1 MADVTQKLKIYLIIL
16 ILIIGCD
23 SAKMHQVGE
32 AVPANRA
39 TRIKEIQD
47 RPDAFLDQRVV
58 LSGRAGQVCQHMGCW
73 FVLQDSTQHIL
84 IDLEQGRTITVP
96 RNISGDSLRVV
107 GVVKRIAGDLRLMGK
122 GVEIHRKR
130 TKIWSFFNL

>member
-1 MADVTQKLKIYLIIL
+1 MRLYLL
-16 ILIIGCD
+16 LLVLIIGCN

-32 AVPANRA
+32 AIPANRA
-39 TRIKEIQD
+39 TRIKEVLD
-47 RPDAFLDQRVV
+47 RPAAFLEQRVV

-73 FVLQDSTQHIL
+73 FVLQDSTRHIL

-107 GVVKRIAGDLRLMGK
+107 GVVKRTGGDLRVMGK

-130 TKIWSFFNL
+130 ARIWSFFNL

>member
-1 MADVTQKLKIYLIIL
+1 MHLYLL
-16 ILIIGCD
+16 LLVLIIGC
-23 SAKMHQVGE
+23 SSEKVQQMGE

-39 TRIKEIQD
+39 TRIKEILGS
-47 RPDAFLDQRVV
+47 PDAFLEQRVV

-107 GVVKRIAGDLRLMGK
+107 GVVKRFAGDLRLMGK

-130 TKIWSFFNL
+130 TRIWSFFNL

>member
-1 MADVTQKLKIYLIIL
+1 MRLYLLLL

-23 SAKMHQVGE
+23 SGKVHQVGE
-32 AVPANRA
+32 VVPTNRA
-39 TRIKEIQD
+39 TRIKEVLD
-47 RPDAFLDQRVV
+47 RPAAFLEQRVV

-130 TKIWSFFNL
+130 TRIWSFFNL

>member
-1 MADVTQKLKIYLIIL
+1 MRLYLLIL

-23 SAKMHQVGE
+23 SAKVHQVGE
-32 AVPANRA
+32 AIPANRA
-39 TRIKEIQD
+39 TRIKEVLD
-47 RPDAFLDQRVV
+47 RPAAFLEQRVV

-84 IDLEQGRTITVP
+84 IDLEQGRTIIVP

-107 GVVKRIAGDLRLMGK
+107 GVVKRIAGDLRVMGK
-122 GVEIHRKR
+122 GLEIHRKR
-130 TKIWSFFNL
+130 ARIWSFFNL

>member
-1 MADVTQKLKIYLIIL
+1 MAGVTQKLKIYLIIL

-23 SAKMHQVGE
+23 SGKVHQVGE

-39 TRIKEIQD
+39 TQIKEILD
-47 RPDAFLDQRVV
+47 RPAAFLEQRVV

-73 FVLQDSTQHIL
+73 FVLQDNTQHIL
-84 IDLEQGRTITVP
+84 IDLEQGRTITVS

-107 GVVKRIAGDLRLMGK
+107 GIVKRIGGDLRLMGK

-130 TKIWSFFNL
+130 AKIWSFFNL

>member
-1 MADVTQKLKIYLIIL
+1 MRLYLL
-16 ILIIGCD
+16 LLVLIIGCD
-23 SAKMHQVGE
+23 SAKVHQVGK
-32 AVPANRA
+32 AVPTNRA
-39 TRIKEIQD
+39 TRVKEILD
-47 RPDAFLDQRVV
+47 HPAAFLEQRVV
-58 LSGRAGQVCQHMGCW
+58 LSGRVGQVCQHMGCW
-73 FVLQDSTQHIL
+73 FVLQDSTRHIL

-130 TKIWSFFNL
+130 AKIWSFFNL

>member
-1 MADVTQKLKIYLIIL
+1 M
-16 ILIIGCD
+16 
-23 SAKMHQVGE
+23 GE

-39 TRIKEIQD
+39 TQIKEILD
-47 RPDAFLDQRVV
+47 RPAAFLEQRVV

-73 FVLQDSTQHIL
+73 FVLQDNTQHIL
-84 IDLEQGRTITVP
+84 IDLEQGRTITVS

-107 GVVKRIAGDLRLMGK
+107 GIVKRIGGDLRLMGK

-130 TKIWSFFNL
+130 AKIWSFFNL

>member
-1 MADVTQKLKIYLIIL
+1 MRLYLMVL
-16 ILIIGCD
+16 VLIIGCD
-23 SAKMHQVGE
+23 SAKVQQVGE

-39 TRIKEIQD
+39 VRIKEVLD
-47 RPDAFLDQRVV
+47 RPAAFLEQRVV
-58 LSGRAGQVCQHMGCW
+58 LSGRVGQVCQHMGCW

-84 IDLEQGRTITVP
+84 IDLEQGRTIAVP

-107 GVVKRIAGDLRLMGK
+107 GVVKRIGGDLRLTGK

-130 TKIWSFFNL
+130 ARIWSFFNL

>member
-1 MADVTQKLKIYLIIL
+1 MRLYLL
-16 ILIIGCD
+16 LLVLIIGCD
-23 SAKMHQVGE
+23 SAKVHQVGE

-39 TRIKEIQD
+39 TQIKEILD
-47 RPDAFLDQRVV
+47 RPAAFLEQRVV

-73 FVLQDSTQHIL
+73 FVLQNSTQHIL

-107 GVVKRIAGDLRLMGK
+107 GVVKRIAGDLRLKGK

>member
-1 MADVTQKLKIYLIIL
+1 MRLYLL
-16 ILIIGCD
+16 LLVLIIGCD

-32 AVPANRA
+32 AIPANRA
-39 TRIKEIQD
+39 ARIKEVLD
-47 RPDAFLDQRVV
+47 RPAAFLEQRVV

-73 FVLQDSTQHIL
+73 FVLQDSTRHIL

-107 GVVKRIAGDLRLMGK
+107 GIVKRIAGDLRLMGK

-130 TKIWSFFNL
+130 VNIWSFFNL

>member
-1 MADVTQKLKIYLIIL
+1 MRLYLL
-16 ILIIGCD
+16 LLVLIIGCD
-23 SAKMHQVGE
+23 SEKMHQVGE

-39 TRIKEIQD
+39 TRIKEVLD
-47 RPDAFLDQRVV
+47 RPAAFLDQRVV
-58 LSGRAGQVCQHMGCW
+58 LSGRVGQVCQHMGCW
-73 FVLQDSTQHIL
+73 FVLQDNTQHIL

-107 GVVKRIAGDLRLMGK
+107 GVVKRIAGNLRLTGK

-130 TKIWSFFNL
+130 AKIWSFFNL

>member
-1 MADVTQKLKIYLIIL
+1 MRLYLLLL

-23 SAKMHQVGE
+23 SAKMQQVGE
-32 AVPANRA
+32 AVPSNRA
-39 TRIKEIQD
+39 IRIQEVLD
-47 RPDAFLDQRVV
+47 RPAAFLEQRVV
-58 LSGRAGQVCQHMGCW
+58 LSGRVGQVCQHMGCW

-130 TKIWSFFNL
+130 TRIWSFFNL

>member
-1 MADVTQKLKIYLIIL
+1 MRLYLLLL

-23 SAKMHQVGE
+23 SGKVHQVGE
-32 AVPANRA
+32 VVPTNRA
-39 TRIKEIQD
+39 ARIKEVLD
-47 RPDAFLDQRVV
+47 RPAAFLEQRVV
-58 LSGRAGQVCQHMGCW
+58 LSGRVGQVCQHMGCW

-130 TKIWSFFNL
+130 TRIWSFFNL

>member
-1 MADVTQKLKIYLIIL
+1 MRLYLL
-16 ILIIGCD
+16 LLVLIIGCD
-23 SAKMHQVGE
+23 SAKVHQVGE

-39 TRIKEIQD
+39 TRIKEILD
-47 RPDAFLDQRVV
+47 RPDAFLEQRVV
-58 LSGRAGQVCQHMGCW
+58 LSGRVGQVCQHMGCW
-73 FVLQDSTQHIL
+73 FVLQDNTRHIL

-107 GVVKRIAGDLRLMGK
+107 GVVKRIGGDLRLVGK

>member
-1 MADVTQKLKIYLIIL
+1 MRLYLLLL

-23 SAKMHQVGE
+23 SAQVHQVGE
-32 AVPANRA
+32 AVSINRA
-39 TRIKEIQD
+39 TQIKEILD
-47 RPDAFLDQRVV
+47 RPAAFLEQRVV

-73 FVLQDSTQHIL
+73 FVLQDNTRHIL

-107 GVVKRIAGDLRLMGK
+107 GVVKRIAGDLRLTGK

-130 TKIWSFFNL
+130 AKIWSFFNL

>member
-1 MADVTQKLKIYLIIL
+1 MRLYLLLL

-39 TRIKEIQD
+39 TRIKEVLE
-47 RPDAFLDQRVV
+47 RPAAFLEQRVV
-58 LSGRAGQVCQHMGCW
+58 LSGRVGQVCQHMGCW

-107 GVVKRIAGDLRLMGK
+107 GTVKRIADDLRLMGK
-122 GVEIHRKR
+122 GIEIHRKR

>member
-1 MADVTQKLKIYLIIL
+1 MRLYLLLL

-23 SAKMHQVGE
+23 SGKVHQVGE
-32 AVPANRA
+32 VVPTNRA
-39 TRIKEIQD
+39 TRIKEVLD
-47 RPDAFLDQRVV
+47 RPAAFLEQRVV

-122 GVEIHRKR
+122 GVEIRHKR
-130 TKIWSFFNL
+130 TRIWSFFNL

>member
-1 MADVTQKLKIYLIIL
+1 MRLYLL
-16 ILIIGCD
+16 LLVLIIGCD
-23 SAKMHQVGE
+23 SEKVHQVGE

-39 TRIKEIQD
+39 TRIKEVLD

-58 LSGRAGQVCQHMGCW
+58 LSGRAEQVCQHMGCW
-73 FVLQDSTQHIL
+73 FVLQDSTRHIL

>member
-1 MADVTQKLKIYLIIL
+1 MRLYLL
-16 ILIIGCD
+16 LLVLIIGCD
-23 SAKMHQVGE
+23 SEKVHQVGE

-39 TRIKEIQD
+39 TRIKEILD
-47 RPDAFLDQRVV
+47 RPAAFLDQRVV

-73 FVLQDSTQHIL
+73 FVLQDSTRHIL

-107 GVVKRIAGDLRLMGK
+107 GVVKRIAGDLRVVGK
-122 GVEIHRKR
+122 GIKIHRKR